1 MSSFGENIQFYRKRE
16 NMTQEQLA
24 DKLEVSRQ
32 TISKWEAGTSYPEM
46 EKILQLCDLFSCS
59 MDTLMRG
66 NASELEVEDSQNY
79 DRHMETRRKHITLG
93 VVLLIM
99 AVAFYELMNGVGV
112 VETVA
117 DTAFF
122 AVAVVGILVLVV
134 AGMQHE
140 NYRRKHPVIPE
151 FYADTEKEKFEE
163 KYPIRIATGIGVILL
178 GFLIGMNG
186 ENFPAAAGM
195 TEDFYYGIFMI
206 FVAAGVGVLVHT
218 GMGKEKYDIASYN
231 RKKEKEEKE
240 DKRIG
245 IWCGC
250 IMLIATSVYCVTGFC
265 FELWNINW
273 VIYVVGALLCGI
285 VALILGGQ
293 KKDIN

>member
-1 MSSFGENIQFYRKRE
+1 
-16 NMTQEQLA
+16 MTQEQLA

-46 EKILQLCDLFSCS
+46 EKILQLCDLFSSS

-112 VETVA
+112 VEAVA
-117 DTAFF
+117 DTAFS

>member
-46 EKILQLCDLFSCS
+46 EKILQLCDLFSSS

-99 AVAFYELMNGVGV
+99 AVAFYELMSGVGV
-112 VETVA
+112 VEAVA
-117 DTAFF
+117 DTAFY

-151 FYADTEKEKFEE
+151 FYANTEKEKFEE

>member
-99 AVAFYELMNGVGV
+99 AVACYELMSGVGV
-112 VETVA
+112 VEAVA
-117 DTAFF
+117 DTAFY

-151 FYADTEKEKFEE
+151 FYANTEKEKFEE

>member
-1 MSSFGENIQFYRKRE
+1 
-16 NMTQEQLA
+16 MTQEQLA

>member
-93 VVLLIM
+93 VVVIIM
-99 AVAFYELMNGVGV
+99 AAACYELMNGVGV

>member
-93 VVLLIM
+93 VMLL
-99 AVAFYELMNGVGV
+99 
-112 VETVA
+112 VA
-117 DTAFF
+117 D
-122 AVAVVGILVLVV
+122 VAVYEIMEGLRIASVFKDTTFMAIAIVAILVLVV
-134 AGMQHE
+134 AGMQHDQ
-140 NYRRKHPVIPE
+140 YRKKYPVIAE
-151 FYADTEKEKFEE
+151 FYSKEEKERFEE
-163 KYPIRIATGIGVILL
+163 KFPIRVAAGIGVILI
-178 GFLIGMNG
+178 GFLIGMNA
-186 ENFPAAAGM
+186 EHFPVRAGL
-195 TEDFYYGIFMI
+195 TEDFYYGIFLFCVMI
-206 FVAAGVGVLVHT
+206 GVGILVYT